1 LALNKEENQFVFLM
15 VTEKPQVYLAEI
27 QQELLDKRNV
37 HISVQTISNKL
48 HQRLGL
54 SQKTMRKVHPNQ
66 DLRQRAEYTILVA
79 NYNPEMLVFT
89 GKHNFFSDVFVFWL
103 IGFL

>member
-1 LALNKEENQFVFLM
+1 M
-15 VTEKPQVYLAEI
+15 VTKKPQVYLAKI

-48 HQRLGL
+48 HLQLGL

-66 DLRQRAEYTILVA
+66 DLHQRAEYTILVA
-79 NYNPEMLVFT
+79 NYNPELLVFT
-89 GKHNFFSDVFVFWL
+89 GKLSLFSDVCIFWL
-103 IGFL
+103 IAFL